1 MPSGTPNDEERH
13 CRICDK
19 QLRPL
24 YKNKDWENRKYHIS
38 CFKEL
43 LSDITNYNEICFK
56 KYKHRKKVHDVYI
69 DDMQPDHKFVIN
81 WD

>member
-1 MPSGTPNDEERH
+1 MPSGTPNDEERF
-13 CRICDK
+13 CRICNK

-43 LSDITNYNEICFK
+43 LSDITNYNEICE
-56 KYKHRKKVHDVYI
+56 
-69 DDMQPDHKFVIN
+69 
-81 WD
+81 